1 MAHTSDG
8 HKHEKDGVLICTVA
22 EEDGESKI
30 IGIKEFIDPE
40 QRGQLSVGLPM
51 LWLRKDLLRS
61 SVGPQSIH
69 V

>member
-40 QRGQLSVGLPM
+40 QRGQLFSWAANALAKG
-51 LWLRKDLLRS
+51 
-61 SVGPQSIH
+61 
-69 V
+69 